1 MGRCMKKVE
10 KHWPSPS
17 KHSTLGFSFT
27 GCLQLAAEKS
37 RFLRE
42 TIGKEEPKFIFAF
55 YCVPEG
61 EKLGKGCVCYS
72 VLMPPMRKCF
82 KSSPTKTRQLLP
94 HP

>member
-1 MGRCMKKVE
+1 LKNTDLAF
-10 KHWPSPS
+10 
-17 KHSTLGFSFT
+17 TLGFSFT
-27 GCLQLAAEKS
+27 GCLQLAEEPH
-37 RFLRE
+37 FLRE
-42 TIGKEEPKFIFAF
+42 TIGKEEPKYMFAF

-72 VLMPPMRKCF
+72 ILMPPKRKSF

>member
-1 MGRCMKKVE
+1 M
-10 KHWPSPS
+10 
-17 KHSTLGFSFT
+17 FT
-27 GCLQLAAEKS
+27 
-37 RFLRE
+37 
-42 TIGKEEPKFIFAF
+42 F

-72 VLMPPMRKCF
+72 ILMPPRRKCF